1 MILVQRTFHL
11 HDGYSEEFLNR
22 LSKIY
27 DDLQNDETIQTFAVL
42 RRKNAA
48 NDIIVRYI
56 LTESA
61 DWENRMQKDYVEM
74 FIEDTSAYTQSID
87 TDFQEV
93 IEFYSH

>member
-27 DDLQNDETIQTFAVL
+27 DELQNDETIKKFAVV

-61 DWENRMQKDYVEM
+61 DWESRLQKDYVKL
-74 FIEDTSAYTQSID
+74 FLEDTSAHTHSID

>member
-22 LSKIY
+22 LSKIH
-27 DDLQNDETIQTFAVL
+27 DDLQNDETIQTFAVV
-42 RRKNAA
+42 RPKSAA

-61 DWENRMQKDYVEM
+61 DWENRMQKDYVKM
-74 FIEDTSAYTQSID
+74 FIEDTSAYTHSID

-93 IEFYSH
+93 VQFYSE